1 MVDALTQLMEIAG
14 MPTDVF
20 MTLFVLAGIAIFLV
34 IMIFLIR
41 YFSEIDPFAYVNA
54 RVRSMESRL
63 LKDHKINELIES
75 AGTTE
80 LIGFLED
87 TDYGPYLSEVM
98 GQSEDPVIV
107 EKALDIHLAHV
118 YQTLANISPD
128 GARKIL
134 KLLEKKFDV
143 KNIKTL
149 LRAKYVGL
157 DAEETFKLLIPL
169 GTIPESKLR
178 ELSETKAIEEIV
190 SALEGTGYSSVHSEG
205 LTQYEQNGKLT
216 TLEMSLDKLIL
227 ENLWK
232 NVSVDGTEK
241 DLFKEFIGTMI
252 DIENLKIILKGKAD
266 GLSSEAIS
274 NYTTS
279 KGYELASW
287 KLKELADVESIE
299 GVISSLEGTKYAPLM
314 TENLEEF
321 EKVKSVYV
329 FEKAL
334 DSYLVKMGKKLSL
347 RQPFG
352 IGPIIG
358 LITSKELEIRNLKII
373 IKGKIEGLSASEIRE
388 ILVS

>member
-1 MVDALTQLMEIAG
+1 MDALTQLMEIAG
-14 MPTDVF
+14 MPTDIF
-20 MTLFVLAGIAIFLV
+20 MTLLVLAGIAIFLV

-41 YFSEIDPFAYVNA
+41 YLAETAPFAYVNA

-63 LKDHKINELIES
+63 LKDHKMNELIEAS
-75 AGTTE
+75 GATE

-87 TDYGPYLSEVM
+87 TDYGPYLSEVL

-118 YQTLANISPD
+118 YKTLANISPD
-128 GARKIL
+128 AARKIL

-169 GTIPESKLR
+169 GTISEAKLR
-178 ELSETKAIEEIV
+178 ELSETKTVEEIV
-190 SALEGTGYSSVHSEG
+190 NALEGTGFSSILSEA
-205 LTQYEQNGKLT
+205 LTDYENTGKLT
-216 TLEMSLDKLIL
+216 ALEMTLDKSIL
-227 ENLWK
+227 ESLWK

-252 DIENLKIILKGKAD
+252 DIENLKLILKGKAD
-266 GLSSEAIS
+266 GLSSEVIS

-279 KGYELASW
+279 KGYELAAW

-299 GVISSLEGTKYAPLM
+299 GVISSLEGTKYASIVN
-314 TENLEEF
+314 ENLEEF
-321 EKVKSVYV
+321 EKVRSVYV

-334 DSYLVKMGKKLSL
+334 DNYLVKMGKKLSL

-358 LITSKELEIRNLKII
+358 LITSKELEIKNLKVI
-373 IKGKIEGLSASEIRE
+373 IKGKIEGMSASEIRE

>member
-1 MVDALTQLMEIAG
+1 MDALTQLMEIAG
-14 MPTDVF
+14 MPTDIF
-20 MTLFVLAGIAIFLV
+20 MTLLVLAGIAIFLV

-41 YFSEIDPFAYVNA
+41 YLAETAPFAYVNA

-63 LKDHKINELIES
+63 LKDHKMNELIEAS
-75 AGTTE
+75 GATE

-87 TDYGPYLSEVM
+87 TDYGPYLSEVL

-118 YQTLANISPD
+118 YKTLANISPD
-128 GARKIL
+128 AARKIL

-169 GTIPESKLR
+169 GTISEAKLR
-178 ELSETKAIEEIV
+178 ELSETKTVEEIV
-190 SALEGTGYSSVHSEG
+190 NALEGTGFSSILSEA
-205 LTQYEQNGKLT
+205 LTDYENTGKLT
-216 TLEMSLDKLIL
+216 ALEMTLDKSIL
-227 ENLWK
+227 ESLWK

-252 DIENLKIILKGKAD
+252 DIENLKLILKGKAD
-266 GLSSEAIS
+266 GLSSEVIS

-279 KGYELASW
+279 KGYELAAW

-299 GVISSLEGTKYAPLM
+299 GVISSLEGTKYASIVN
-314 TENLEEF
+314 ENLEEF
-321 EKVKSVYV
+321 EKVRSIYV

-334 DSYLVKMGKKLSL
+334 DNYLVKMGKKLSL

-358 LITSKELEIRNLKII
+358 LITSKELEIKNLKVI
-373 IKGKIEGLSASEIRE
+373 IKGKIEGMSASEIRE

>member
-1 MVDALTQLMEIAG
+1 
-14 MPTDVF
+14 
-20 MTLFVLAGIAIFLV
+20 
-34 IMIFLIR
+34 
-41 YFSEIDPFAYVNA
+41 
-54 RVRSMESRL
+54 
-63 LKDHKINELIES
+63 
-75 AGTTE
+75 
-80 LIGFLED
+80 
-87 TDYGPYLSEVM
+87 
-98 GQSEDPVIV
+98 
-107 EKALDIHLAHV
+107 
-118 YQTLANISPD
+118 
-128 GARKIL
+128 
-134 KLLEKKFDV
+134 
-143 KNIKTL
+143 
-149 LRAKYVGL
+149 
-157 DAEETFKLLIPL
+157 
-169 GTIPESKLR
+169 
-178 ELSETKAIEEIV
+178 
-190 SALEGTGYSSVHSEG
+190 
-205 LTQYEQNGKLT
+205 
-216 TLEMSLDKLIL
+216 
-227 ENLWK
+227 
-232 NVSVDGTEK
+232 
-241 DLFKEFIGTMI
+241 MI

-299 GVISSLEGTKYAPLM
+299 GVISSLDGTKYAPIV

-334 DSYLVKMGKKLSL
+334 DSYLVQMGKKLSL